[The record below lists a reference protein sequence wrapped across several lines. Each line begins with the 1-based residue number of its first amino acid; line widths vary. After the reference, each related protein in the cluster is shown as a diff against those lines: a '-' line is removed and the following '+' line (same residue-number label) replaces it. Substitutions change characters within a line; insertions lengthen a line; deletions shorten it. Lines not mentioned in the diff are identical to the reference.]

1 MPTSPFW
8 LGVRDAFGPPV
19 PIIFSTM
26 LGFGSF
32 AQALG
37 YGHLEA
43 VLSSVLVWALPGQVV
58 MSDLWAS
65 GAGWVTIL
73 AAGSLASL
81 RFLPMATALVA
92 SFKDGTKSRL
102 WLFWVAH
109 TMSAN
114 TWPFGM
120 AAAKRFEPRGRLL
133 YYTAISGTSLSF
145 GALGTAIGYQAA
157 NVVPPDIAL
166 ALVFMNPLF
175 LGIAFAAVREPAFL
189 ISILVAVVA
198 GPILHLLDPDLGLV
212 ATGVLAGT
220 AGFLLGRRR
229 SS

>member
-1 MPTSPFW
+1 
-8 LGVRDAFGPPV
+8 
-19 PIIFSTM
+19 
-26 LGFGSF
+26 
-32 AQALG
+32 
-37 YGHLEA
+37 
-43 VLSSVLVWALPGQVV
+43 
-58 MSDLWAS
+58 
-65 GAGWVTIL
+65 
-73 AAGSLASL
+73 
-81 RFLPMATALVA
+81 
-92 SFKDGTKSRL
+92 
-102 WLFWVAH
+102 
-109 TMSAN
+109 MSAN

-175 LGIAFAAVREPAFL
+175 LGIAFAAVREPAF
-189 ISILVAVVA
+189 SSRSRRRRR
-198 GPILHLLDPDLGLV
+198 PILSSGPDLGLV